1 MAKARRGGKA
11 SGEMYARAVDDA
23 AIRLRDLRRDELEG
37 LGAGALALALALVAT
52 QARPAFALPLFVGGI
67 VVGGRGLVAAV
78 RRWDLVDRLAGEPD
92 AHAIPDVLAYASRE
106 TSMSR
111 RSAQAAMLRRL
122 EAAPGPYGARIRL
135 TPELETLAAE
145 LADETL
151 ELDPFSAVACV
162 RLVCDPDSPLHDPS
176 VSPAVLR
183 ARIERIRA
191 GFTPARGRSGDRVGD
206 AVAGA
211 SGRP

>member
-1 MAKARRGGKA
+1 
-11 SGEMYARAVDDA
+11 MYARAVDDA
-23 AIRLRDLRRDELEG
+23 ATRLRDLRRDELEG
-37 LGAGALALALALVAT
+37 LAAGALALALAMVAT

-92 AHAIPDVLAYASRE
+92 AHAIPDVLAYARRE

-111 RSAQAAMLRRL
+111 RNAQATMLRRL
-122 EAAPGPYGARIRL
+122 EVAPGPYGTRLRL
-135 TPELETLAAE
+135 TPELERLAAE

-151 ELDPFSAVACV
+151 ELDPVCAVACT

-176 VSPAVLR
+176 VPPAVLR
-183 ARIERIRA
+183 ARVERIRA
-191 GFTPARGRSGDRVGD
+191 GFTSARGREDG
-206 AVAGA
+206 
-211 SGRP
+211 